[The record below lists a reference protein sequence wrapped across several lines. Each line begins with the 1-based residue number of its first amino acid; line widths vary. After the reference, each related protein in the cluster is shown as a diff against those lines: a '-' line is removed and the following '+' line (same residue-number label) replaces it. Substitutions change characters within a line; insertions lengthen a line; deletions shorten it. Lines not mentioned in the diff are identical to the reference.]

1 MKINWHRLFGLL
13 LMDYFSARGYN
24 VELEM
29 DLSVKRQYLDVVI
42 VEQNDKEADLS
53 DICDG
58 FDNLPK
64 HNLLSYKSNR
74 QSLNS
79 WAMEELIGHYV
90 NYRKVCGLNAS
101 ISEDIQLYAV
111 STRYPE
117 KLFSEVSA
125 TEVTTGVFEIKAIS
139 REIRILVLS
148 RLPLSQRNAVLAFFS
163 FDPGKVLFALEN
175 YQWQMDDGSTV
186 INQLFQKYSL
196 EGIAMSY
203 TMEKFRKDYV
213 KAHLRDLDPED
224 RLKGLE
230 AEDRL
235 KGLEAEDR
243 LKGLEA
249 EEIEA
254 YLNKLKKKKRH

>member
-1 MKINWHRLFGLL
+1 MKTGRRLLT
-13 LMDYFSARGYN
+13 
-24 VELEM
+24 
-29 DLSVKRQYLDVVI
+29 
-42 VEQNDKEADLS
+42 
-53 DICDG
+53 
-58 FDNLPK
+58 
-64 HNLLSYKSNR
+64 
-74 QSLNS
+74 
-79 WAMEELIGHYV
+79 
-90 NYRKVCGLNAS
+90 KVCGLNAA

-125 TEVTTGVFEIKAIS
+125 TEVTTGVFEIKVIS

-196 EGIAMSY
+196 EGIAMPY
-203 TMEKFRKDYV
+203 TMEQFRMDYV
-213 KAHLRDLDPED
+213 KAHVKDLDLED

-235 KGLEAEDR
+235 KGLSAEEILSRFGAEDR